1 ATSHRA
7 ATHKIEC
14 AIGALQ
20 HDLHASQQALRT
32 SEQARDL
39 ARIDSD
45 ALSRDLAHAR
55 AALCELGRVQRDYE
69 LSTSMLGKKSTELRK
84 TKDALDTARKDF
96 EIVKAE
102 RNTLK
107 HDLRSARADL
117 STSRADLATAQAAL
131 ATSHAELNEATRELD
146 VVRAAR
152 DKAREDA
159 SRRRAAYHDLRE
171 MNQDVV
177 AAYNAS
183 RSQCARAQRRHAAL
197 ERYTDELKAMAKG
210 VLEDY
215 GRVNEEKRGMVDQ
228 IARMAEELRSVE
240 GETASAKEEAAK
252 ARAEKERMARENVGL
267 REDADALR
275 GHAKAAHERARVLEE
290 ALRERDQDVHELTA
304 DVEKLDGVVVRLR
317 QAATVVLEENDALA
331 AEVRLLKAAARSP
344 SLAAPASPTRV
355 PTDLNIAGS
364 ATDCSTAHIM
374 ACSTTSSSTL
384 NLSSLQKDRTMLMRT
399 DDSFDRA
406 ALGSSVIS
414 FAASIGPTVAHAS
427 SVLTKSP
434 PHQTVA
440 GTGFDSCDADTVES
454 DMSLCD
460 FDCSPSSWTMLSSLP
475 SVSIPGTP
483 PSHESYWSDDVKI
496 FSAADHTQEDWSTY
510 LAPKSCP
517 HVADQLKKACTDVA
531 CPQIPQ
537 FRPMLFT
544 CSPVPLDSV
553 SMRVGTINYER
564 PIAGRRRAVSS
575 SATSAPVSL
584 PLWPRLFEGDLAAD
598 GYRHVLEKRAAKR
611 WRHD

>member
-1 ATSHRA
+1 
-7 ATHKIEC
+7 
-14 AIGALQ
+14 
-20 HDLHASQQALRT
+20 
-32 SEQARDL
+32 
-39 ARIDSD
+39 
-45 ALSRDLAHAR
+45 
-55 AALCELGRVQRDYE
+55 
-69 LSTSMLGKKSTELRK
+69 
-84 TKDALDTARKDF
+84 
-96 EIVKAE
+96 
-102 RNTLK
+102 K

-117 STSRADLATAQAAL
+117 STSRADLATARAAL

-146 VVRAAR
+146 AVRAAR

-210 VLEDY
+210 VLEDC

-240 GETASAKEEAAK
+240 REVAEAKEEAAK

-275 GHAKAAHERARVLEE
+275 GLAKAAHERARVLEG
-290 ALRERDQDVHELTA
+290 ALRERDQDVNVLTA
-304 DVEKLDGVVVRLR
+304 DVEKLDGVVARLR

-331 AEVRLLKAAARSP
+331 AEVRLLKAPSP
-344 SLAAPASPTRV
+344 AAPASPTRV
-355 PTDLNIAGS
+355 PTDRNIAGS
-364 ATDCSTAHIM
+364 ATDCSTTHLM
-374 ACSTTSSSTL
+374 ACSTTSLSTL
-384 NLSSLQKDRTMLMRT
+384 NLSSLRKDRTMLMRT

-414 FAASIGPTVAHAS
+414 FAASIGSTAAHAS
-427 SVLTKSP
+427 SGPTKSS

-440 GTGFDSCDADTVES
+440 GTGSDSCDADTVES

-483 PSHESYWSDDVKI
+483 PSHKSYWSDYVKI

-544 CSPVPLDSV
+544 SSPVPLDSV
-553 SMRVGTINYER
+553 SMCVEAIDYQR

-584 PLWPRLFEGDLAAD
+584 PLWPRLLEGDLAAD